1 MDDKDLVRLGVAIRG
16 RAFAQ
21 QLDAKRK
28 ASAPAELATPEQTPA
43 TPTPAPAAKPAA
55 ATGAHAAVGAA
66 EGAAPAVGGAAA
78 GDESTPP
85 WKAEPEEFA
94 AGCLQPI
101 LKEFMVHSHPIHT
114 CIHAPFTQHSRRI
127 RALFTLYSHDLFPPL
142 CPMHPSRYHFPS
154 IHTLVLQSITSSP
167 AHLHS
172 IHSPPHP
179 NPPQK
184 GFSAM
189 LSSS

>member
-1 MDDKDLVRLGVAIRG
+1 MDDKDLVRLGVTIRG

-28 ASAPAELATPEQTPA
+28 ACAPAEPPTPEQTPA
-43 TPTPAPAAKPAA
+43 APTPAPAAKPAA

-66 EGAAPAVGGAAA
+66 EGAAPAVGGAAAAA

-114 CIHAPFTQHSRRI
+114 FIHAPFTQHSRRI
-127 RALFTLYSHDLFPPL
+127 RALFTLYSHDLFPP
-142 CPMHPSRYHFPS
+142 CAPCTQAATTSPPSTLKSPNHHIVPS
-154 IHTLVLQSITSSP
+154 PSPFNPLSP
-167 AHLHS
+167 A
-172 IHSPPHP
+172 P
-179 NPPQK
+179 
-184 GFSAM
+184 
-189 LSSS
+189 